1 VARTKEEKAESKTLM
16 EQTQANRN
24 YKSSVFADLMG
35 IKEAAREAYYALKNV
50 WLPEDTPVEV
60 ITLSDVLYLGQ
71 LNDVAFKIGDVVI
84 LLLEHQSSQSPNV
97 PIRIFIYLGR
107 EYEKVLASLNKEL
120 YSSTLVQIPRPEF
133 YVLYNGE
140 TPLKDSDGN
149 IADIITYKLSD
160 MFLDAEGARAF
171 PGKIELEVPVY
182 NINHGHNTEIL
193 DRSERLRG
201 FAQLVAK
208 TREYQAQANPLEE
221 AIKLAIEYCI
231 ENDVL
236 KEYLVERG
244 AEVRGMLF
252 EQFTAEDLKDVWYND
267 GKTDDAKR
275 MLEDG
280 VDFERV
286 SKWTGLPIEKIKA
299 IKMPRK
305 QPLDSAAQ
313 N

>member
-1 VARTKEEKAESKTLM
+1 
-16 EQTQANRN
+16 
-24 YKSSVFADLMG
+24 
-35 IKEAAREAYYALKNV
+35 
-50 WLPEDTPVEV
+50 
-60 ITLSDVLYLGQ
+60 
-71 LNDVAFKIGDVVI
+71 
-84 LLLEHQSSQSPNV
+84 
-97 PIRIFIYLGR
+97 
-107 EYEKVLASLNKEL
+107 
-120 YSSTLVQIPRPEF
+120 
-133 YVLYNGE
+133 
-140 TPLKDSDGN
+140 
-149 IADIITYKLSD
+149 
-160 MFLDAEGARAF
+160 
-171 PGKIELEVPVY
+171 VPVY

-208 TREYQAQANPLEE
+208 TREYQAQGNPLEE

-280 VDFERV
+280 VDFERI
-286 SKWTGLPIEKIKA
+286 SKWTGLPIEKIKS
-299 IKMPRK
+299 IKRPQK
-305 QPLDSAAQ
+305 
-313 N
+313 